1 MSLSS
6 RIAKLT
12 FYILK
17 LSENIASTVNVIIF
31 SPRPYLVIIVRF
43 SGISEHVL
51 ALEAIDTR
59 DPLLV
64 SLLKTKV
71 VAAPDGEPNV
81 VVRSV
86 VL

>member
-12 FYILK
+12 FYLLK
-17 LSENIASTVNVIIF
+17 LSQNIIF